1 MVVIKLRFE
10 CKEEGELEGTFFFFF
25 LQNLYGGDEFCI
37 LKLEHSAWEV
47 KKTQNMGEI
56 RHQDQKIKAIF
67 VPQEH

>member
-1 MVVIKLRFE
+1 MIKLRFE
-10 CKEEGELEGTFFFFF
+10 CKEEGELEGTFSF